1 MPHSSGGGSHSGGSH
16 SSSHSSHHSSHS
28 GGSSSGGGLPSNRHS
43 SGQPFPGA
51 KRYLYYRNN
60 RPYFLYANY
69 DVRKPD
75 PMPRVAGFIV
85 FFIILLPFII
95 ASVFIIAKSVT
106 VPKRLDSD
114 KHPKF
119 VIEDNIG
126 VVEDKKQLKKSM
138 QEFYDTTGIIPAVIT
153 VNNDDWNE
161 DYTSLENYAYDLYVN
176 NFKDENHWLIVYSEA
191 VKDNGFNDWYWEG
204 MQGNNT
210 DPILTGKRSDSFTV
224 SLHKRLLQ
232 RDTYSVDAAI
242 ALTLDEYRPQMMK
255 PYANPAGCVG
265 GLFMLVM
272 FGFISW
278 YIFAVAYKPAKVS
291 EEFKNAQPCELT
303 AVYEEPCNFCGGIF
317 IVGMHT
323 TCPHCGAAL
332 PAHHYIKDAQGNV
345 VQIL

>member
-16 SSSHSSHHSSHS
+16 SSSHSSYHSSRS
-28 GGSSSGGGLPSNRHS
+28 GGSSGGGLPSNRRS
-43 SGQPFPGA
+43 SSTPFPGS

-60 RPYFLYANY
+60 KPYFIYTNY

-75 PMPRVAGFIV
+75 PMPLVTGLIV
-85 FFIILLPFII
+85 FFIILLPCILGGLFAI
-95 ASVFIIAKSVT
+95 VKSVT
-106 VPKRLDSD
+106 IPHKVDSD

-126 VVEDKKQLKKSM
+126 VIEDKKQLKKSM
-138 QEFYDTTGIIPAVIT
+138 QAFYDTTGIIPAVIT
-153 VNNDDWNE
+153 VDNSEWNE
-161 DYTSLENYAYDLYVN
+161 DYTNLENYAYDVYVN
-176 NFKDENHWLIVYSEA
+176 RFKDEDHWLIVYSEA

-204 MQGNNT
+204 MQGDNT
-210 DPILTGKRSDSFTV
+210 DTVLTNKRADAFTV
-224 SLHKRLLQ
+224 SLHKRLLD

-242 ALTLDEYRPQMMK
+242 ALTFDEYRPQMMR
-255 PYANPAGCVG
+255 PYLNMGGFLAGMFI
-265 GLFMLVM
+265 LLM
-272 FGFISW
+272 FGGISW
-278 YIFAVAYKPAKVS
+278 YVFAVAYKPAKVS